1 MLYWTFS
8 HCIGQIKNSEKNKG
22 EDSDE
27 SHINELLSV
36 FLCGFRWNENYKN
49 DLFSSRINTTKSL
62 AKAIS
67 GSPSPPLSWVL
78 ITGVGM

>member
-1 MLYWTFS
+1 M
-8 HCIGQIKNSEKNKG
+8 
-22 EDSDE
+22 
-27 SHINELLSV
+27 